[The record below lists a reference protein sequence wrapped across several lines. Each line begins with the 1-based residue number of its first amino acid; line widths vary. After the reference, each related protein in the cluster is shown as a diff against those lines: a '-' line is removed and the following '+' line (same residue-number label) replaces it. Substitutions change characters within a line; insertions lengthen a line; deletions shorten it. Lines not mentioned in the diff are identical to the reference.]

1 MYLDLEKITGSFS
14 QELDDAVRSVKDNE
28 AHRLEY
34 LSLYARDNEMRAE
47 GREEGRV
54 EGREE
59 GREEGLKE
67 GQILQTVKLYRS
79 LLHSDDEQI
88 KNVIMRDFDLSEAEA
103 DEYLIQPAVA

>member
-34 LSLYARDNEMRAE
+34 LSLYARDNEMRA
-47 GREEGRV
+47 

>member
-14 QELDDAVRSVKDNE
+14 QELDEAVRSVKDNE

-59 GREEGLKE
+59 GLKE

-88 KNVIMRDFDLSEAEA
+88 KNVIMRDFELSEAEA

>member
-14 QELDDAVRSVKDNE
+14 QELDEAVRSVKDNE

-34 LSLYARDNEMRAE
+34 LSLYARDNEMRA
-47 GREEGRV
+47 
-54 EGREE
+54 E